1 VSDRGG
7 LLVRTRTTVIDWP
20 TAKPAE
26 AATGMTVAFTVVLL
40 VPRFKA
46 RKTFHVGLPEGQ
58 VHMETGISRCG
69 LQAAK
74 RSHRRGRQTGRAG
87 HTCRD
92 QEIAAAH

>member
-58 VHMETGISRCG
+58 VRHGNWD
-69 LQAAK
+69 QALRPA
-74 RSHRRGRQTGRAG
+74 GRQTLAPKG
-87 HTCRD
+87 
-92 QEIAAAH
+92 